1 MNRLM
6 LNTLGIGM
14 VLMAGC
20 VSIESTRARLN
31 SGIASEVAKAEED
44 IFAIATTGFDKNQIM
59 NYQESEQIDFVN
71 LSTNQTL
78 LARIVVASKNGDVAI
93 AAARKLN
100 FSEEESIVSFINN
113 YESELN
119 KVGREVKS
127 EIIKSMLST
136 SSERGMIKAA
146 IHLTRAFSSKRRS
159 FEDLREPL
167 GRKLIE
173 TSTNENVLLSILEG
187 KLLCLWLNDS
197 DKDVVLSKISD
208 QKILMSLFC
217 TRLSDEIQKKV
228 LAKLNDNTL
237 CDFILNDSRFNDE
250 LEGKWV
256 LGLRVQANEKIWR
269 KILIEKD
276 NSNGIACLFGIN
288 CSQEALADVCINAK
302 NPEVIK
308 TAVWKL
314 QDYSAIA
321 SVLMS
326 NKITDEK
333 LLDRLVD
340 RIKNGAAEYELYN
353 AVKNPTAKK
362 AILAKVSNECRV
374 KIREA
379 SRSACEKLIAAANG
393 KSAETFELGGFYLG
407 MKIEDAE
414 MLIGYHFPD
423 IVVHEGEVD
432 GFRILSVRGQFAP
445 LCYAKKN
452 GEVFQLN
459 FGKKMLKKWYK
470 FDVQGYDEWA
480 NAYSQKEKVSMTFKR
495 ISKTATVRGNDG
507 MSCNVS
513 FEQETYQYK
522 NNLKNYRLTYY
533 GQDKDPVLGGLFSLA
548 EGTSEAQL
556 IKMLAAKEFIHIRSD
571 PGTLRIAFE
580 ED

>member
-6 LNTLGIGM
+6 LYTLGIG
-14 VLMAGC
+14 VILMAGC
-20 VSIESTRARLN
+20 VSIECTRAKLN
-31 SGIASEVAKAEED
+31 SGNPAEVTKAEEN
-44 IFAIATTGFDKNQIM
+44 IFAIATTGQNGIM
-59 NYQESEQIDFVN
+59 VLPSEERVKYIS
-71 LSTNQTL
+71 LTTNQTL
-78 LARIVVASKNGDVAI
+78 LTRIFAKKYQDREIAI
-93 AAARKLN
+93 AIAKNMN
-100 FSEEESIVSFINN
+100 FSKKDSLVSFLR
-113 YESELN
+113 EN
-119 KVGREVKS
+119 KERFEEISGFHGDKVKS
-127 EIIKSMLST
+127 ELIKSILATATQVEMLKT
-136 SSERGMIKAA
+136 CLYVQEERLFI
-146 IHLTRAFSSKRRS
+146 
-159 FEDLREPL
+159 DLDEPL
-167 GRKLIE
+167 ALKLSEIATDE
-173 TSTNENVLLSILEG
+173 RLLSLLVGRGLGTDRCRDIAVS
-187 KLLCLWLNDS
+187 KLT
-197 DKDVVLSKISD
+197 D
-208 QKILMSLFC
+208 QRILMSLFC
-217 TRLSDEIQKKV
+217 GRLSSEMQEKV

-237 CDFILNDSRFNDE
+237 SDFILNDSRFNDE
-250 LEGKWV
+250 LEGRWILAQRIK
-256 LGLRVQANEKIWR
+256 ANEKIWR
-269 KILIEKD
+269 KILIEKN
-276 NSNGIACLFGIN
+276 NSNGVGCLFGGN

-308 TAVWKL
+308 TAVWEL

-326 NKITDEK
+326 NKVTDEK

-353 AVKNPTAKK
+353 AVKNPIAKK
-362 AILAKVSNECRV
+362 AILAKVSSECRA

-393 KSAETFELGGFYLG
+393 KSAETFELGGFHLG

-423 IVVHEGEVD
+423 IVVHESEVD
-432 GFRILSVRGQFAP
+432 GFRILSVRGQFSP

-452 GEVFQLN
+452 GEVIQFN

-480 NAYSQKEKVSMTFKR
+480 NAYSQKEKVSMRFKR
-495 ISKTATVRGNDG
+495 ISKTATVHGNDG

-513 FEQETYQYK
+513 FEQETSQYK

-548 EGTSEAQL
+548 EGTSAAQL